1 MRFSA
6 LYLSLISGAQ
16 ATIYYAGVS
25 ESSGEFGVYGTKGQG
40 LPGTFGVDYAFIN
53 ESAVD
58 IHVDQNKVR
67 PSQIHSAV
75 PAGGLIL
82 S

>member
-1 MRFSA
+1 MKLSA
-6 LYLSLISGAQ
+6 LYLSLLTGAQ

-58 IHVDQNKVR
+58 IHVDQNRVR
-67 PSQIHSAV
+67 
-75 PAGGLIL
+75 
-82 S
+82 